1 MKIKKLLKIS
11 LLLTLVL
18 IAFTVWSSISFLDK
32 TNEQKDML
40 ILDKELAMLAVQLQD
55 ASDYL
60 STEIKSY
67 AQFGDKVHIDNYL
80 KEVNEEK
87 TMEKTL
93 AQLQENKIPD
103 TLIDLAE
110 KFVKST
116 NELSVVQEV
125 AILAVENGEA
135 SKARNLLYG
144 SKYKSG
150 EKEITKTLNDFK
162 SELSKWV
169 QSEVDAKDKALNVS
183 KVVLFTSIILLMVS
197 SFFSLLLVRLKLRP
211 LDKLTSSAAL
221 IAKGDLR
228 TEEVNV
234 KVKDEIGI
242 LSEAF
247 NQMTKNLKD
256 ILQQVNHYS
265 EQVASSA
272 EELMASAEQ
281 TSTATNQVVISIQD
295 VTKNV
300 EVQDQNTADSARAIA
315 EITQGVQSIADSSS
329 QVADSVQ
336 ETTHQANLGNT
347 NIQKVIEQMNSI
359 YKASGETKLVMNELE
374 SKSNEIGNI
383 IEIITSIAEQTN
395 LLALNAAIE
404 SARAGEHGKGFAV
417 VADEVRKL
425 AEQSRESANQISDI
439 IQMMQADTVKA
450 AEMTTKGNE
459 EINNGLKLTEQT
471 SDTFKQILESISHV
485 NSQTQELSSI
495 SEEISASA
503 QQVNAAIDEVSALA
517 KTTASSANDIA
528 SASEEQ
534 LATLEEVTASS
545 TSLANMAEKLN
556 EIVRRFKL

>member
-11 LLLTLVL
+11 LILTLVL
-18 IAFTVWSSISFLDK
+18 IAFTVWSSIYFLDK

-144 SKYKSG
+144 SKYKAG

-221 IAKGDLR
+221 IAEGDLR

-247 NQMTKNLKD
+247 NQMTRNLKD